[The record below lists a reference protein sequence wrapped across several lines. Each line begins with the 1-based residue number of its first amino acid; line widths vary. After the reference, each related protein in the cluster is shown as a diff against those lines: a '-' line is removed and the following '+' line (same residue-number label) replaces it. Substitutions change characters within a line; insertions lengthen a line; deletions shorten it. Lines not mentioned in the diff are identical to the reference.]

1 MCEGVSGAAIV
12 SCDFSA
18 VLSEGELETP
28 LSIQYRLF
36 AFCLCSV
43 ESTDD
48 SYFLCI
54 QKVFI
59 YFLCG
64 GNISSC
70 CCTRWR
76 KAISIGVVWRRSGAL
91 WCLAKRVFVVA
102 KPFYDYKLSRL

>member
-18 VLSEGELETP
+18 VIPEGELETP

-59 YFLCG
+59 IFPL
-64 GNISSC
+64 
-70 CCTRWR
+70 WR
-76 KAISIGVVWRRSGAL
+76 KYF
-91 WCLAKRVFVVA
+91 FVLLHEVA
-102 KPFYDYKLSRL
+102 